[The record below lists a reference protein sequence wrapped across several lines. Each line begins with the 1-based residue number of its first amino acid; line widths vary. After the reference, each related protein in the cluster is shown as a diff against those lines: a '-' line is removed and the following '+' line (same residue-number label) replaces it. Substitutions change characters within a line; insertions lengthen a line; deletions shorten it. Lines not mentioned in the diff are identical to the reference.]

1 MPDLYA
7 TIGGVPQDVQERLA
21 GVLEMRAADARQ
33 REMLKSYLS
42 EIEFPD
48 NSSVLEIGCGTGA
61 VTRTLAQWP
70 RVAKAIGVD
79 PSSTFIAK
87 AESLS
92 GGVANVSFKIADGKS
107 LPFDAD
113 SFHAA
118 VVHTTLCHVP
128 EPERLLLEAT
138 RVLCPGGWL
147 AVFDGDYATAT
158 VSTGDGDPL
167 SICIEAFRSGFVHDP
182 WLVRRL
188 PALVAAAGLR
198 VMPMRSHGYVEAPE
212 GGYML
217 TWIDRGADVLQ
228 QTGRIG
234 NDVANALKAEARR
247 RSEAKVWF
255 GHIAFASI
263 LARKAA

>member
-7 TIGGVPQDVQERLA
+7 TISDVPQDVQERLA

-42 EIEFPD
+42 EIEFPE
-48 NSSVLEIGCGTGA
+48 NAQVLEIGCGTGA
-61 VTRTLAQWP
+61 ITRTLAQWP

-79 PSSTFIAK
+79 PSATFVSK

-92 GGVANVSFKIADGKS
+92 TAIANVSFKLADGKS
-107 LPFDAD
+107 LPFDAS
-113 SFHAA
+113 SFDVV

-128 EPERLLLEAT
+128 GPEQLLSEAARILRT
-138 RVLCPGGWL
+138 RGWL
-147 AVFDGDYATAT
+147 AIFDGDYATAT
-158 VSTGDGDPL
+158 VSTAGDDPL
-167 SICIEAFRSGFVHDP
+167 KVCVDAFRSGFVHDP

-188 PALVAAAGLR
+188 PSLISAAGLR
-198 VMPMRSHGYVEAPE
+198 ALPMRSHGYVEAPE

-217 TWIDRGADVLQ
+217 SWIDRGADVLHQ
-228 QTGRIG
+228 AGRIG
-234 NDVANALKAEARR
+234 KETADALKAEARR
-247 RSEAKVWF
+247 RSEAKAWF
-255 GHIAFASI
+255 GHIAFASV